1 MTWVEIVIVLSI
13 GAVIASMWIESRP
26 LQRMVQILAAIVVI
40 GVLASYG
47 SELLWDLF

>member
-13 GAVIASMWIESRP
+13 GALIASMWIESRR
-26 LQRMVQILAAIVVI
+26 LQRTLQLLAAIVVI